1 MRRDISLIALAMF
14 IWGIGEGMFIYFQSI
29 YMAQMG
35 ANPEKIGIILS
46 AAGFVFTIVHIPAG
60 YFADRI
66 GRKPLLL
73 ASWILGVVAIGV
85 QAAAKNLPLL
95 VVGILLY
102 GFTAFVSSPLSS
114 YLTAARGKL
123 SVGRILT
130 LISAFYN
137 LGGVIG
143 SIMGGWIGDKYGLNK
158 NYLVAFVIVSISS
171 ILMFFIQSQPIERHS
186 PIEKSSGSFLKPIYL
201 AYLGVIFLAGFAMVL
216 AQPLTPIFLSE
227 QRGLSVEI
235 IGRLYAMSSIG
246 MVILSLALGQLP
258 ARVGYLVSQLAV
270 GLFTLIIWK
279 GTGLPWIAVG
289 LCFLGGYRTARSLA
303 AAQSRELV
311 PPGKMG
317 VAYGITETIGGSAFV
332 LAPLLAGVLYT
343 RNPVQVYIVAGI
355 LIMSTLIITLLFYV
369 WHPQK
374 PKVITNNQT

>member
-1 MRRDISLIALAMF
+1 MRRDITLIAISMF
-14 IWGIGEGMFIYFQSI
+14 IWGVGEGMFIYFQTI

-46 AAGFVFTIVHIPAG
+46 AAGLVFTFVHIPAG

-73 ASWILGVVAIGV
+73 ASWMLGVVAIGV
-85 QAAAKNLPLL
+85 QAAAKNLSML

-114 YLTAARGKL
+114 YLTAARGRL

-143 SIMGGWIGDKYGLNK
+143 SILGGRIGEQFGLSK
-158 NYLVAFVIVSISS
+158 NYLIALGFVSISAI
-171 ILMFFIQSQPIERHS
+171 ILFFIRSQPVEKQS
-186 PIEKSSGSFLKPIYL
+186 LIEKGNGSFLKPIYL
-201 AYLGVIFLAGFAMVL
+201 TYLGVIFLAGFAMVL
-216 AQPLTPIFLSE
+216 AQPLTPIFLRD

-246 MVILSLALGQLP
+246 MVLLSLALGQLP
-258 ARVGYLVSQLAV
+258 ARVGYLLAQLAV
-270 GLFTLIIWK
+270 GLFSILIWK
-279 GTGLPWIAVG
+279 GTGLPWFTAG
-289 LCFLGGYRTARSLA
+289 LCFMGGYRTARSLA

-311 PPGKMG
+311 PPEKMG
-317 VAYGITETIGGSAFV
+317 MAYGMTETVGGSAFV
-332 LAPLLAGVLYT
+332 LAPLLAGYLYT
-343 RNPVQVYIVAGI
+343 RNPVQMYNLAAI
-355 LIMSTLIITLLFYV
+355 LIMVTLCITVIFFV
-369 WHPQK
+369 RHPQK
-374 PKVITNNQT
+374 SKELINNQT